1 MRQDHIE
8 TLKQQ
13 LQASRY
19 IFICIDILHMWILT
33 LCMDTGWRRPIGCLI
48 FIGHFPQKSPL
59 IIGSFAKNDL
69 QLKASYGSSPPC
81 IMYIYNSIFS
91 IYIHTCIYI
100 MYMCNLFFLIWTQV
114 KWDTLTFCTQL
125 PITTLCSGKC
135 TYIYIHTYIHIMYI
149 CKFVF
154 SYLDSGKMGYAD
166 FLYAITDNDFVF
178 RNELLDTSTFVD
190 SASQAV
196 QVHFHI
202 KRAVHFCKRAVHISC
217 KISLTPPLVSTT
229 SDGAVFLMGT
239 AALYRVCST
248 GLR

>member
-81 IMYIYNSIFS
+81 TSYPRMLQDHIETIKQQLQAQQVYII
-91 IYIHTCIYI
+91 
-100 MYMCNLFFLIWTQV
+100 
-114 KWDTLTFCTQL
+114 
-125 PITTLCSGKC
+125 
-135 TYIYIHTYIHIMYI
+135 YIYILCMWIQT
-149 CKFVF
+149 
-154 SYLDSGKMGYAD
+154 
-166 FLYAITDNDFVF
+166 LYMDKGRYVKIT
-178 RNELLDTSTFVD
+178 
-190 SASQAV
+190 
-196 QVHFHI
+196 
-202 KRAVHFCKRAVHISC
+202 
-217 KISLTPPLVSTT
+217 
-229 SDGAVFLMGT
+229 
-239 AALYRVCST
+239 
-248 GLR
+248 